1 MIISRIH
8 AEIKSAV
15 QKLDSNNYQ
24 DIVPEIMDD
33 IINFTTNRFIEDAA
47 FGQNQS
53 GYKYGFEVDTQRLD
67 MLQSLVISSTL
78 PLVSTSIIAQD
89 CILHR
94 FNLPDNYRHYVRINY
109 TTGCKFQPIEIV
121 QHGQL
126 NTLLK
131 NDMTKPSLIWER
143 ALGVIQNNTLEVY
156 APESF
161 TSLNIEYIKNPK
173 PVFFG
178 GYDTLEFAEGDLTA
192 YNTTTL
198 PITSELP
205 EAYHYLL
212 VDLCAQEIYK
222 RLFYPS
228 IKEN

>member
-8 AEIKSAV
+8 QEVKSSV

-24 DIVPEIMDD
+24 DVVPEIMDD
-33 IINFTTNRFIEDAA
+33 IINFVQNRFVEDAA
-47 FGQNQS
+47 FGQNHS
-53 GYKYGFEVDTQRLD
+53 GYNYGFEIDTQRLD
-67 MLQSLVISSTL
+67 MLQSLV
-78 PLVSTSIIAQD
+78 VSTILPVVSTTVIASD
-89 CILHR
+89 CILHT
-94 FNLPDNYRHYVRINY
+94 FNLPADYRHYVRLNY
-109 TTGCKFQPIEIV
+109 TTDCKFQPIHIV

-131 NDMTKPSLIWER
+131 NDLTKPSIIWER
-143 ALGVIQNNTLEVY
+143 ALGAIQNNQLLIY
-156 APESF
+156 APETFSN
-161 TSLNIEYIKNPK
+161 LNIEYIKNPK

-178 GYDTLEFAEGDLTA
+178 GYDTLEFSEGDVTA

-222 RLFYPS
+222 RLFFPS
-228 IKEN
+228 TKEN